1 MVFSPLLSSVVT
13 NYSLRTAFLAQAV
26 FMLISGVIIFFI
38 IRDTP
43 EERNLLPYGFQPSAA
58 KGIKK
63 IVSRP
68 LPKKTLVILAFMMLL
83 IGGSGLS
90 FSGHLS
96 ILMVS
101 AGYTTAIAATG
112 IAVFGLI
119 LIISKF
125 SAGGIADKIG
135 TKRAS
140 IILFFIFILGCF
152 TVFFLDGHTVL
163 WCIILPV
170 LVGFGASI
178 YNVGPPLWASDL
190 TSEDHFAELFR
201 HLQDRKSVV

>member
-1 MVFSPLLSSVVT
+1 MENNLHGNRLKKVLSH
-13 NYSLRTAFLAQAV
+13 YDA
-26 FMLISGVIIFFI
+26 
-38 IRDTP
+38 
-43 EERNLLPYGFQPSAA
+43 
-58 KGIKK
+58 
-63 IVSRP
+63 
-68 LPKKTLVILAFMMLL
+68 ILA
-83 IGGSGLS
+83 
-90 FSGHLS
+90 
-96 ILMVS
+96 ILVLF
-101 AGYTTAIAATG
+101 IC
-112 IAVFGLI
+112 VFGLI

-178 YNVGPPLWASDL
+178 YNVGPTLWASDL

-201 HLQDRKSVV
+201 HLQLFYNLGGIIFTMIPGMIADHTGEYKSSYMMFAAMMVTGLVILLWAYRKYYVPEDESTQSQA